1 MSTVIEFNN
10 ISKQFALDYQQPRSF
25 QEMIVNAFRRARP
38 PQGES
43 FWALRRVSFQVARG
57 ESVALIGANG
67 SGKSTALK
75 LISHII
81 LPTSGA
87 LTVRGRVAALLE
99 LGAGFH
105 PDLTGRENIALNGS
119 ILGLSRTFIRRQ
131 IDEIIAFSELEQ
143 FIDVPVR
150 NYSSG
155 MAMRLGFSVA
165 TAFQPE
171 ILLIDEVL
179 AVGDQAFQDRCLRR
193 ISDIQAGGATVIVV
207 SHDLGTVQKLCRRAI
222 WLDDGIV
229 RADGPTDIVAS
240 RYLEALWTAEQ
251 DRAPAGQT
259 ADENPT
265 DEPQETVDQVGDAAA
280 TAPTSPQSRS
290 GRWGSGEI
298 RIEKAEILDAA
309 EAPRDVFRVGEAIIV
324 RMFYHALQP
333 IEEPAFGISFYDE
346 QGYRL
351 NGPNT
356 IWSGAPIDAVQGR
369 GVVDY
374 IVDALPFLPG
384 RYELTVAVYDRQVTH
399 PYDHWHRMTS
409 IVVIPNDLERQDG
422 VIYIPCR
429 WAHRPEG
436 QA

>member
-1 MSTVIEFNN
+1 MTIAIEFLDV
-10 ISKQFALDYQQPRSF
+10 SKKFTLDYQRPNSWQDAL
-25 QEMIVNAFRRARP
+25 VNALQRRPRIRP
-38 PQGES
+38 DS
-43 FWALRRVSFQVARG
+43 FWALRHVSFQVKTG

-67 SGKSTALK
+67 SGKSTVLK
-75 LISHII
+75 LISRII
-81 LPTSGA
+81 TPTSGV
-87 LTVRGRVAALLE
+87 LTVQGRVAALLE

-119 ILGLSRTFIRRQ
+119 ILGLSRAFIRRQ

-143 FIDVPVR
+143 FIDMPVR

-193 ISDIQAGGATVIVV
+193 INEIQESGATVIMV
-207 SHDLGTVQKLCRRAI
+207 SHDLGTVQKLCARAI
-222 WLDDGIV
+222 WLDAGVI
-229 RADGPTDIVAS
+229 RADGPTDVVSS

-251 DRAPAGQT
+251 DRALVEPTAEEPS
-259 ADENPT
+259 ADES
-265 DEPQETVDQVGDAAA
+265 GAAA
-280 TAPTSPQSRS
+280 DEAAAVEADASGGLQRRG

-298 RIEKAEILDAA
+298 RLEKAEILDAC
-309 EAPRDVFRVGEAIIV
+309 ETPRDVFRAGEKMIV
-324 RMFYHALQP
+324 RMFYRALQP
-333 IEEPAFGISFYDE
+333 IARPAFGVSIYDQ

-356 IWSGAPIDAVQGR
+356 VWSGFPIDVVQGR

-374 IVDALPFLPG
+374 IVDALPLLPG
-384 RYELTVAVYDRQVTH
+384 RYDLTVAVYDRQVIH
-399 PYDHWHRMTS
+399 PYDHWHRMVS
-409 IVVIPNDLERQDG
+409 FVVIPDDLERQDG
-422 VIYIPCR
+422 VVYIPCR
-429 WAHRPEG
+429 WAHRQE
-436 QA
+436 A

>member
-1 MSTVIEFNN
+1 
-10 ISKQFALDYQQPRSF
+10 
-25 QEMIVNAFRRARP
+25 
-38 PQGES
+38 
-43 FWALRRVSFQVARG
+43 LRHVSFQVQSG
-57 ESVALIGANG
+57 ESVALIGTNG

-75 LISHII
+75 LISRII

-105 PDLTGRENIALNGS
+105 SDLSGRENIALNGS

-193 ISDIQAGGATVIVV
+193 IGDIQAAGATVIVV

-222 WLDDGIV
+222 WLDDGVV
-229 RADGPTDIVAS
+229 RADGQTDIVAS

-251 DRAPAGQT
+251 DRTQATQEKPAS
-259 ADENPT
+259 
-265 DEPQETVDQVGDAAA
+265 EPQEMSAQVDEVDA
-280 TAPTSPQSRS
+280 TALASPQNHG

-298 RIEKAEILDAA
+298 RIEKVEILDAA
-309 EAPRDVFRVGEAIIV
+309 EMPRDVFRSGEAITV
-324 RMFYHALQP
+324 RMSYRASQP
-333 IEEPAFGISFYDE
+333 IAKPAFGISFYDE

-356 IWSGAPIDAVQGR
+356 IWGGMPIDAVQGR

-374 IVDALPFLPG
+374 IVDALPLLPG
-384 RYELTVAVYDRQVTH
+384 RYELTVAVYDHQITH

-409 IVVIPNDLERQDG
+409 FVVIPNDLERQDG
-422 VIYIPCR
+422 VVYIPCR
-429 WAHRPEG
+429 WSHRPE
-436 QA
+436 ARA